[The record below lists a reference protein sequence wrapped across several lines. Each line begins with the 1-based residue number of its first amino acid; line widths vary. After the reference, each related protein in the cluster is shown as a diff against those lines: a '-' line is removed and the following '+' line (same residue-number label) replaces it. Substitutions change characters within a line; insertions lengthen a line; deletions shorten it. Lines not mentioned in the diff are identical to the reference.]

1 MDTLARTL
9 ILGSGKYSLS
19 RSWFFP
25 VQCSPWLLVLLL
37 GHAFFSIFSIGYI
50 LCIYILSKRL
60 SHAKLFSCVW
70 LFATPWTVA
79 HQAPQST
86 GFSRQEYP
94 SGLPCPPPG
103 DLPNPGIELVY
114 PVSPTLQARTTEPRG
129 KPTHTHRHRH
139 THTHTPLRESVPLGD
154 WEAFLTCLLATE
166 LWGSECDRPETGVG
180 GTEHALNSNAVYLT
194 RSICVGSFHG
204 KPASLAWGRA
214 WIPLRVCVSGSRVLA
229 FQWASSLPLER
240 GSVG

>member
-129 KPTHTHRHRH
+129 KPTHTRTHTDTH
-139 THTHTPLRESVPLGD
+139 THTHPLGNR
-154 WEAFLTCLLATE
+154 F
-166 LWGSECDRPETGVG
+166 
-180 GTEHALNSNAVYLT
+180 
-194 RSICVGSFHG
+194 
-204 KPASLAWGRA
+204 
-214 WIPLRVCVSGSRVLA
+214 
-229 FQWASSLPLER
+229 PLETEKLSWR
-240 GSVG
+240 ASWLQNCEDLSVTVLRQGWGEQSMLWTVMQCTSHGLYVLEASMESQFPWLGAVLGFPWECVFQVLGSWLFNELPACL